1 MSGVPGQQRPRRGD
15 FVEPRIVQANATLE
29 SNHPETRK
37 LREGSLCEQHSAHAA
52 EGQEDQ
58 QKLANLEHVK

>member
-1 MSGVPGQQRPRRGD
+1 
-15 FVEPRIVQANATLE
+15 VQANATLE

-37 LREGSLCEQHSAHAA
+37 LREGSLCEQHRTHAA